1 MPALC
6 RCRLRR
12 SQQGNTGPFTV
23 MFSVRFLS
31 CSFVCSA
38 PIGRHRAYSMDSVQ
52 DLDVQQPP
60 LTNTL
65 VFPSTLIIFA
75 YLIMNYSASS
85 GLEDPSLFPDS
96 IPRRISFSIAPRY
109 TTPPEITYDGGMVQ
123 DNVEIGRT
131 NGIDSRGV
139 IGPALPLHSPTGN
152 LFSRLRQAWGGSIGA
167 SHIDEDGVADEFEK
181 HLTAMM
187 NCYGMTRSKV
197 RNICHASAHFLF

>member
-1 MPALC
+1 
-6 RCRLRR
+6 
-12 SQQGNTGPFTV
+12 
-23 MFSVRFLS
+23 
-31 CSFVCSA
+31 
-38 PIGRHRAYSMDSVQ
+38 
-52 DLDVQQPP
+52 
-60 LTNTL
+60 
-65 VFPSTLIIFA
+65 
-75 YLIMNYSASS
+75 MNYSASS

-139 IGPALPLHSPTGN
+139 VGPALPPHSPTGN